1 MLVQLVG
8 RVELL
13 ESPGLEH
20 RHPVAQIERLLLL
33 VGDEDGRDPDPLD
46 ERPQLAP
53 GALAQRRVQV
63 GQRLV
68 QEQHSRLPSER
79 AREGHALLLPPREL
93 LHAPPL
99 EPLEAHQPEDLRHL
113 GVVRAPPG
121 ESKRDV
127 LSDVEVGEQRVML
140 EHHPTASLCRRHRRH
155 VLPREHDAT
164 GVGGLEPS
172 QQAQHCGLAAAR
184 RAEQHENLAARD
196 FQREGSDG
204 HGVRPLLAHTVQGDE
219 PAHRA

>member
-1 MLVQLVG
+1 
-8 RVELL
+8 
-13 ESPGLEH
+13 
-20 RHPVAQIERLLLL
+20 
-33 VGDEDGRDPDPLD
+33 VGDEEGRDPDALD
-46 ERPQLAP
+46 ERPQLASRT
-53 GALAQRRVQV
+53 LAQRRVQV

-68 QEQHSRLPSER
+68 QEQHPRLGRER
-79 AREGHALLLPPREL
+79 AREGHPLLLPPREL

-113 GVVRAPPG
+113 VVVRPPSG

-127 LSDVEVGEQRVML
+127 LTHVEVGEQRVML
-140 EHHPTASLCRRHRRH
+140 EHHPTASLCGRHRRH
-155 VLPREHDAT
+155 VLPCEHDAT
-164 GVGGLEPS
+164 GVGGLEPP
-172 QQAQHCGLAAAR
+172 QEAQHRGLAAAR

-196 FQREGSDG
+196 FEREGSDG